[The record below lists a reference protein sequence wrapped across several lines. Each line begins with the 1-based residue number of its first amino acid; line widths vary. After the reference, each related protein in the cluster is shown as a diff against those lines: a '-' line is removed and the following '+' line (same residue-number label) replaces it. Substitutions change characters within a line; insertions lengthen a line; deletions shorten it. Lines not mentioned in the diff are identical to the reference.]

1 MKTEKIK
8 LSQLKVNAA
17 NPRTIT
23 DRKLRL
29 LVERLLAFPKMIE
42 IRPVVVDE
50 RMTALGGNMRLRAF
64 TQISH
69 MSLDDIATT
78 LSKTRNFQRLTPAEK
93 EGLLAQWQKWL
104 DNPVVE
110 VVRASTLSEAEKKEF
125 VIADNASFGEWDY
138 DRLANEWDYDRLA
151 NEWDN
156 EELVSWGLDV
166 WQPDQPFN
174 SGGNSS
180 GNSSGNSGLA
190 QAESAEGGIPFD
202 GSNLP
207 PELQGLDIS
216 PDELP
221 KIEGSDET
229 LMERIIIVYPKDRA
243 DELAQLIGLP
253 QIDRVVYKITDIIP
267 EVTEE

>member
-1 MKTEKIK
+1 MKTEKVK

-23 DRKLRL
+23 ERKLRL

-50 RMTALGGNMRLRAF
+50 KMTALGGNMRLRAF
-64 TQISH
+64 TVISH
-69 MSLDDIATT
+69 MSLDDIAAT
-78 LSKTRNFQRLTPAEK
+78 LAKTKNWQRLTKAEQ
-93 EGLLAQWQKWL
+93 ENLLAYWQKWL
-104 DNPVVE
+104 ENPTAE
-110 VVRASTLSEAEKKEF
+110 IVRASTLSEAEKQEF
-125 VIADNASFGEWDY
+125 IIADNASFGEWDY
-138 DRLANEWDYDRLA
+138 DKLA

-156 EELVSWGLDV
+156 DDLVSWGVDV
-166 WQPDQPFN
+166 WRPEAPAAT
-174 SGGNSS
+174 ST
-180 GNSSGNSGLA
+180 GLE

-202 GSNLP
+202 GSGLP
-207 PELQGLDIS
+207 PELQGQDIT

-229 LMERIIIVYPKDRA
+229 AMERIIIVYPKERA
-243 DELAQLIGLP
+243 GELAGLLGLT

-267 EVTEE
+267 EVTEEQ